1 MLKRSKD
8 RKVANSVTQSGN
20 PNIANSFG
28 LPAGK
33 EYSCPDQTDF
43 CGSICYAGK
52 LEKIYKGVKAN
63 LLHNWDMLKDATVT
77 EQYLLLDE
85 MVTAFE
91 AECDRK
97 NADKL
102 FRIHWDGDFFS
113 IDYTRAWALVIEDH
127 PNTQFWVYTRVLS
140 SAMIL
145 NIRHLDNLALYY
157 SADRDNIHF
166 ANIAKAKGILI
177 AYVDKSFAEGKV
189 YFPKAAKCPENNK
202 AIPLI
207 SEKGS
212 ACKVCGLCIN
222 GRKDV
227 LFSTSKK

>member
-33 EYSCPDQTDF
+33 EFSCPGQTDF

-52 LEKIYKGVKAN
+52 LEKVYKGVKAN
-63 LLHNWDMLKDATVT
+63 LLHNWNLLKDASFDRQVELLHSMVT
-77 EQYLLLDE
+77 EF
-85 MVTAFE
+85 V
-91 AECDRK
+91 AECNRK
-97 NADKL
+97 NADKV

-113 IDYTRAWALVIEDH
+113 TEYTRAWKVVIANHSDV
-127 PNTQFWVYTRVLS
+127 QFWVYTRVLA
-140 SAMIL
+140 SAML
-145 NIRHLDNLALYY
+145 LKMADLPNLGLYFSADDDNL
-157 SADRDNIHF
+157 HF
-166 ANIAKAKGILI
+166 AKVAQNKGINI
-177 AYVDKSFAEGKV
+177 AYVGKTFAQGKEV
-189 YFPKAAKCPENNK
+189 FPKAAKCPENNK

-227 LFSTSKK
+227 LFSASKK